1 MPRGTPFRQRSQQ
14 TCDSIHT
21 SPTGCSVGKSATM
34 LMKWQ
39 VLVDDEIF
47 GMICSENGGKN
58 RTLSAVW
65 SVCALPPSW
74 NRTKFATFRAENY
87 GLWGLPRGRGRS
99 KLAISS
105 KLLVK
110 QGILWVLVSEG
121 SGKSLS
127 PLTPV
132 ELPQEWLSGQKKMR
146 FWKKIQVPNKWDRIG
161 GCGVCPYIGGWR
173 EVSNEKFTDQ
183 DRYLRNSSPPTV
195 DWRERISKKNPRE
208 AVANTKLWI

>member
-1 MPRGTPFRQRSQQ
+1 MPWYTPFRQRSQQ
-14 TCDSIHT
+14 TCDSIHA
-21 SPTGCSVGKSATM
+21 SAPTGCSLGKSATT

-39 VLVDDEIF
+39 VLVDDETF
-47 GMICSENGGKN
+47 GMLWKWGKN

-65 SVCALPPSW
+65 GICALPPSW
-74 NRTKFATFRAENY
+74 NRTKFATFRIENY

-110 QGILWVLVSEG
+110 QGILCAYVSEQ
-121 SGKSLS
+121 SSKSLS

-132 ELPQEWLSGQKKMR
+132 GPPQEWLSGQKKMR
-146 FWKKIQVPNKWDRIG
+146 FWKKIQVANKWDRIG

-183 DRYLRNSSPPTV
+183 DRCLRNSSPPTV
-195 DWRERISKKNPRE
+195 DWTERISKKNPRE